1 MSDPRTGPEAMA
13 IHQQCTAVRA
23 AAYNEL
29 FGSKPVAVYPFH
41 QLRGKEDGPFLI
53 DVFGYPLEIEG
64 LDKTVLA
71 VVTNGMSDQLMAL
84 DQERPKRPRRR
95 ELIQYLT
102 ECPLS
107 RAQRL
112 RDVAWLPLFDGF
124 LLDTRDTVAWEL
136 PPKDH
141 SPLQHAF
148 FLDPIWTPHQGPFAT
163 IGGEEVSFLWHIPIS
178 SSELALKREE
188 GANALLDRMQ
198 DAKLPWLFEEANRPS
213 LVAQ

>member
-1 MSDPRTGPEAMA
+1 MSDPIKGPEAMA

-23 AAYNEL
+23 GAYNKL

-53 DVFGYPLEIEG
+53 DVFGYPLEVEG
-64 LDKTVLA
+64 MDKPALA

-84 DQERPKRPRRR
+84 DRERPKSPRRR
-95 ELIQYLT
+95 ELIQYMR

-112 RDVAWLPLFDGF
+112 RDMAWLPLFDGF

-136 PPKDH
+136 PPKDR
-141 SPLQHAF
+141 SPLQHGF
-148 FLDPIWTPHQGPFAT
+148 FLEPIWTPHQGPFAK
-163 IGGEEVSFLWHIPIS
+163 IAGDELSFLWHIPIS
-178 SSELALKREE
+178 SSELAFKREQ
-188 GANALLDRMQ
+188 GANALLDLMGE
-198 DAKLPWLFEEANRPS
+198 AKLPWLFEEESRPS
-213 LVAQ
+213 LVTQ